1 MASQGNSAT
10 APPEEGVISRA
21 QTYIDNLTEEKK
33 EAQLK
38 LDEANAGY
46 SKAIGEYE
54 QAKSR
59 KDLLENYLENITET
73 HEKASHVNR
82 DLEIMKAQAMK
93 VCVNIKCL
101 RDGLYHYVNDV
112 KMASAKLEE
121 LRSLLRHLMDRIAC
135 LTDPDLTPDTSILK
149 CLNDLKAKIDE
160 AFTAV
165 LDAIY
170 PVLEIV
176 RANNELLRC
185 ICNDQ
190 DENNGLL
197 FVLDQD
203 IELLKTATRC
213 GPMVDDGSTPNT
225 GEPIG
230 GCDST
235 QEDPNCS
242 IEEKPCV
249 ITKDDNCVSEYQTE
263 LQTKFDNACILV
275 DEKECVRDYY
285 SNCKELAR
293 AQFDAIC
300 AALEAAQAAK
310 VC

>member
-1 MASQGNSAT
+1 MASQGNTAT
-10 APPEEGVISRA
+10 ATPDEGVISRA
-21 QTYIDNLTEEKK
+21 QLYIDSLTEEKK

-46 SKAIGEYE
+46 SKAVGEYE

-59 KDLLENYLENITET
+59 KDLLENYLENITDT
-73 HEKASHVNR
+73 HESAADVHR
-82 DLEIMKAQAMK
+82 DLEIMKAQAQK
-93 VCVNIKCL
+93 VCTNIECL
-101 RDGLYHYVNDV
+101 RDALYHYVSDV
-112 KMASAKLEE
+112 RIAAAKLEE
-121 LRSLLRHLMDRIAC
+121 LRSMLRHLMDRIAC
-135 LTDPDLTPDTSILK
+135 LTDPDLTPETSIMK

-160 AFTAV
+160 AFAAV
-165 LDAIY
+165 LDSIY

-190 DENNGLL
+190 GGNYGLL

-203 IELLKTATRC
+203 IELLKDAVRC
-213 GPMVDDGSTPNT
+213 GPTIDDGSTPNT
-225 GEPIG
+225 SEPVG
-230 GCDST
+230 DCEAT
-235 QEDPNCS
+235 QEDPNCR
-242 IEEKPCV
+242 IEDKPCV
-249 ITKDDNCVSEYQTE
+249 FTKDDNCVSEYQTE
-263 LQTKFDNACILV
+263 LQLKHDNACVLV
-275 DEKECVRDYY
+275 EEKECARNYY